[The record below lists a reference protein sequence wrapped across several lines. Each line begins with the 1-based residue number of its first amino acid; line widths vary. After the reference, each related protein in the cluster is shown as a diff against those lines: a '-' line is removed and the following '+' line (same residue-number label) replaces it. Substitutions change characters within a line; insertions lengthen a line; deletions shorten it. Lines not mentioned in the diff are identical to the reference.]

1 MKKSILATIYYMVD
15 NNHPDIEYIK
25 QPSEIQSFTDCYYID
40 TDAFCDKDDYM
51 SYIKNDLRIIAGG
64 GYDTKHIHN
73 VSFKFS
79 TDQNEINKF
88 TGKIRG

>member
-15 NNHPDIEYIK
+15 NNHPDIKYIK
-25 QPSEIQSFTDCYYID
+25 NPAEVQSFTDCYNID
-40 TDAFCDKDDYM
+40 LNEFYDKDDYM

-64 GYDTKHIHN
+64 GYDTNHIHN

-88 TGKIRG
+88 TGNLRG